1 MTVLKL
7 SAFPAAFRTNLRPA
21 SEFRL
26 RIAGPRPVRKSPT
39 KSLAKSAPKKTRDAN
54 VALIMV
60 VMMSL
65 VFAPVVAMHLFATFG
80 PVDLGVRKPA
90 AEVVSR
96 SVPALPPG

>member
-26 RIAGPRPVRKSPT
+26 RVARPRPARKSP
-39 KSLAKSAPKKTRDAN
+39 PKVPRKKARDAN
-54 VALIMV
+54 VALIMA

-65 VFAPVVAMHLFATFG
+65 VFAPVIGMHLFATFG
-80 PVDLGVRKPA
+80 PADLGTPKPA